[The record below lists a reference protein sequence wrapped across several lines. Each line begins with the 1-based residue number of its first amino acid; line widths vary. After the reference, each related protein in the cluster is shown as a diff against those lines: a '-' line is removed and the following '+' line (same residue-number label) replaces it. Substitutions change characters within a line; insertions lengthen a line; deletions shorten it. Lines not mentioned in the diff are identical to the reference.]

1 MDPFLVRAL
10 AAGLMLAVVAAP
22 LGCLVVWNRMAY
34 FGETVAHASLIGIA
48 LAVMLRVD
56 LTLGAIASAALVALV
71 VLLLTRQKLVGRDAV
86 LGVAAHGSLA
96 LGLSLIA
103 LTRGPSVD
111 LMGFLV
117 GDILAV
123 APGDLVAVAAGGVL
137 ILVVTALVWRPL
149 LAVAV
154 HDELA
159 AAEGAPADRVEAVFV
174 VLLAVAI
181 AAAIKIVGILLAMA
195 FLVMPAVAA
204 RPFAATPERMVALA
218 AAIAAA
224 GVLAGLALS
233 LTLDL
238 PGGPAIVLVLSCAA
252 GASLVLGRTA

>member
-22 LGCLVVWNRMAY
+22 LGCLVVWQRMAY
-34 FGETVAHASLIGIA
+34 FGETVANASLIGIA
-48 LAVMLRVD
+48 LALLLHVD
-56 LTLGAIASAALVALV
+56 LTLGAIVAAAGVALV
-71 VLLLTRQKLVGRDAV
+71 VLAMTRQKQVGRDAI
-86 LGVAAHGSLA
+86 LGVAAHGALA
-96 LGLSLIA
+96 LGLSLLA
-103 LTRGPSVD
+103 VTRGPSVD

-123 APGDLVAVAAGGVL
+123 TPTDLAWIAAGG
-137 ILVVTALVWRPL
+137 ALVLGVLAAIWRPL

-159 AAEGAPADRVEAVFV
+159 AAEGAPTARVEAAFV

-181 AAAIKIVGILLAMA
+181 AAAIKIVGVLLAMA

-204 RPFAATPERMVALA
+204 RPFASTPERMVALA
-218 AAIAAA
+218 AVIAAV
-224 GVLAGLALS
+224 GVMAGLALS
-233 LTLDL
+233 LGLDL
-238 PGGPAIVLVLSCAA
+238 PGGPAIVLVLSVAA
-252 GASLVLGRTA
+252 GASLAVRAR